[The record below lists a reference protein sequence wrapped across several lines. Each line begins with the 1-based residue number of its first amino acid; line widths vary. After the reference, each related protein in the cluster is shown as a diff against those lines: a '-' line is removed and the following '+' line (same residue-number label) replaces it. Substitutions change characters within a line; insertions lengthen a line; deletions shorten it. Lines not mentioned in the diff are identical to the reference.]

1 MSSDI
6 VIFKSF
12 GAEDAFCAKARTAS
26 KNQNI
31 NLVFETGY
39 SLL

>member
-12 GAEDAFCAKARTAS
+12 GAKDAFRAKATTAS
-26 KNQNI
+26 KK
-31 NLVFETGY
+31 TKK
-39 SLL
+39 